1 MVFTMNKKMSDFEI
15 AWESDEVMDLSK
27 TTLPDPYLLD
37 YYNRLSQRQLLI
49 NEYIDESLIDFS
61 YQILKWNKEDKNKS
75 NEDKTPI
82 RIYINSGGGCLN
94 SAMNLINIIQLSK
107 TPIYTIAMGK
117 AYSAG
122 GLLLMSGHKRFVFPD
137 TTVLIHDGSTGAF
150 GDTGKVIDNLAF
162 TQKLED
168 RVKKYIMANTKITAK
183 LYDKNY
189 RRDWWLFPEEII
201 ELQIADFIITDLDE
215 IL

>member
-1 MVFTMNKKMSDFEI
+1 MVFAMNKKMSDFEI
-15 AWESDEVMDLSK
+15 AWENDEVMDLSK

-37 YYNRLSQRQLLI
+37 YYNRLSQRQILI

-75 NEDKTPI
+75 IEERIPI

-94 SAMNLINIIQLSK
+94 SAMHLINIIQLSK
-107 TPIYTIAMGK
+107 TPVYTIAMGK

-122 GLLLMSGHKRFVFPD
+122 GLLLMSGHKRFIFPD

-150 GDTGKVIDNLAF
+150 GDTGKVIDNLEF

-201 ELQIADFIITDLDE
+201 ELQIADSIITDLDE